1 VPDFAAPLI
10 LSLETATRTGGVAL
24 TSGSQLLALRAGE
37 AQTSHSMKLLHS
49 IEEMLEETGISLQ
62 DVELYA
68 AASGPGSFTG
78 LRIGLATIKS
88 FAATLSRSCVG
99 IPTLSAIAF
108 AAGPSPR
115 TLAMMPAGRGEVF
128 AQPFSVGESGEVTSL
143 GKAVH
148 QTPEKLLD
156 GVVHLNQLKL
166 AGEGVQQ
173 HELLIEMRAKQE
185 GISLVYEE
193 ESDNE
198 VVDKAVIDVE
208 KQWLVTLPVKALAVD
223 IAALAYLDYQNGAT
237 LKPEQLQAIYVRPSD
252 AELNTPER

>member
-1 VPDFAAPLI
+1 
-10 LSLETATRTGGVAL
+10 
-24 TSGSQLLALRAGE
+24 
-37 AQTSHSMKLLHS
+37 M
-49 IEEMLEETGISLQ
+49 
-62 DVELYA
+62 
-68 AASGPGSFTG
+68 
-78 LRIGLATIKS
+78 
-88 FAATLSRSCVG
+88 
-99 IPTLSAIAF
+99 
-108 AAGPSPR
+108 
-115 TLAMMPAGRGEVF
+115 
-128 AQPFSVGESGEVTSL
+128 
-143 GKAVH
+143 
-148 QTPEKLLD
+148 LD